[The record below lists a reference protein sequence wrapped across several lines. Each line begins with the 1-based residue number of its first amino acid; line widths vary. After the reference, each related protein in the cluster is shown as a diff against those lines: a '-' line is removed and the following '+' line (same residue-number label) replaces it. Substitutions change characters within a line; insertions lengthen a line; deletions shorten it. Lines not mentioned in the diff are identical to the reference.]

1 MERTVTVTGSGSVQV
16 APDLAVVRVA
26 AVHRAASAVEAMDGA
41 FSASAAAGQA
51 ARAYVE
57 ERHVASTGVNLWN
70 AHDNQGRPAGFE
82 ARHALRITCP
92 DLAQAGPLLDALVT
106 ALGDRLQV
114 EGVSLQVADATEAR
128 DRAVRAAYDDALA
141 RATRLAALAAATLG
155 PVVSVAEGTGTPIG
169 ARVADLATAKV
180 EATLEPGET
189 TVSASVTASWQLE
202 V

>member
-1 MERTVTVTGSGSVQV
+1 VDRTVTVTGTGAVQV

-41 FSASAAAGQA
+41 FSASAAAGEA

-57 ERHVASTGVNLWN
+57 ERHVASTGVTLWN
-70 AHDNQGRPAGFE
+70 AHDSQGRAAGFE
-82 ARHALRITCP
+82 ARHALRFTCP
-92 DLAQAGPLLDALVT
+92 DLAQAGPLLDALVG

-128 DRAVRAAYDDALA
+128 DRAVRAAYDDALR
-141 RATRLAALAAATLG
+141 RATRLAALAGATLG
-155 PVVSVAEGTGTPIG
+155 PVVSVAEGGGTTIG
-169 ARVADLATAKV
+169 ARVADLAMAKA
-180 EATLEPGET
+180 EASLEPGET
-189 TVSASVTASWQLE
+189 TVTASVDASWQLE